1 MTVEKR
7 DIVFPSGDS
16 YCAAWLF
23 LPDGA
28 SPTARVPGVAMAHGL
43 GAVKEMYLEFFARNF
58 AEAGIAAV
66 LFDYRHFGASGG
78 EPRQRVAP
86 NDQIEDYRSALT
98 CVSLQPEVDADRLG
112 VWGTSFSG
120 GHVLHVAAYDPRVK
134 AVVSQVGA
142 MDADA
147 IMKATATPEQ
157 YAALKQMTIKERI
170 RRATEGGEVYVPNTL
185 SPGQTFAFQPD
196 PESYEFA
203 HKAQATV
210 APSWRDEVTMSSI
223 GACLEYAPA
232 RSIDLIAP
240 RPLLMFL
247 AKSDPIAPP
256 DTIRAAFAR
265 AGEPKQLVEIE
276 GTHYSPYLEAAAQTS
291 RGAVEW
297 FNEHLKA

>member
-1 MTVEKR
+1 
-7 DIVFPSGDS
+7 
-16 YCAAWLF
+16 
-23 LPDGA
+23 
-28 SPTARVPGVAMAHGL
+28 
-43 GAVKEMYLEFFARNF
+43 
-58 AEAGIAAV
+58 
-66 LFDYRHFGASGG
+66 
-78 EPRQRVAP
+78 
-86 NDQIEDYRSALT
+86 
-98 CVSLQPEVDADRLG
+98 
-112 VWGTSFSG
+112 
-120 GHVLHVAAYDPRVK
+120 
-134 AVVSQVGA
+134 
-142 MDADA
+142 MDANE

-157 YAALKQMTIKERI
+157 YATLEQMTVQERI

-185 SPGQTFAFQPD
+185 SPGQSFAFQPD

-265 AGEPKQLVEIE
+265 AGEPKRLVEVE

-291 RGAVEW
+291 RGAVDW
-297 FNEHLKA
+297 FSEHLKA